1 MQGGIIMSEN
11 DFTTNTKPKEER
23 CFSKHFRYLLNCT
36 IFLTGLIALLG
47 VGYIISVFI
56 DKPQSDSEWR
66 LFIFNILFF
75 ISMLCCNIYCR
86 EIKKTQKLFS
96 KRLVFF
102 IHFIGILQIIVSA
115 VHPSLGANTGFT
127 LLVFFDGNTFT
138 IGLLIFLFG
147 SLLKEAYAM
156 QNEIDEIL

>member
-1 MQGGIIMSEN
+1 MNEN

-36 IFLTGLIALLG
+36 IFLTGLITLLG

-75 ISMLCCNIYCR
+75 ISMLCCNICCR

>member
-1 MQGGIIMSEN
+1 MNKN
-11 DFTTNTKPKEER
+11 DFTTNTKPKEDR
-23 CFSKHFRYLLNCT
+23 CFSKGFRYLLNCVIWLTAIIT
-36 IFLTGLIALLG
+36 ITGI
-47 VGYIISVFI
+47 GYVIYHLFA
-56 DKPQSDSEWR
+56 KTPQNEVEWR
-66 LFIFNILFF
+66 LFIFNALFF
-75 ISMLCCNIYCR
+75 ISMLCCNICCR

-147 SLLKEAYAM
+147 SLLKEAYSM
-156 QNEIDEIL
+156 QNEMDEIL

>member
-1 MQGGIIMSEN
+1 MSEN
-11 DFTTNTKPKEER
+11 NFRTNTVPKKAH
-23 CFSKHFRYLLNCT
+23 CFSKPFLYLLNCT
-36 IFLTGLIALLG
+36 IFLTGLIAFFG
-47 VGYIISVFI
+47 GGYIISVFI
-56 DKPQSDSEWR
+56 NKPQNDSEWK

-75 ISMLCCNIYCR
+75 ISMFCCNICCR

-115 VHPSLGANTGFT
+115 VHPSLGSNTGFT